1 MTYDTLDACT
11 TKSFWVVTIVDRA
24 QSQLTMGKKLKKPK
38 KVHREGVPI
47 LDVARN
53 VGSFSGAP
61 DPAEGQSVKV
71 QGVQGG
77 SETPS
82 GGLPAER
89 RRQGTREHHGGDEEG
104 HKEQDP
110 GAAGGD
116 DRWVHDRGTPEG
128 REQGSW
134 QKEAQ
139 LIKGGDR
146 RRVHRSSKSKM
157 FKGSLS
163 NDANCR
169 DQLWDTETPSTTRP
183 DPTNGTGEQDV
194 YGAKTMGQSMHV
206 TEIPGFRTSKSR
218 PSHQSNKY
226 LKTGPKT
233 RHPTGLAAGAT
244 RPVWLRGLER
254 YFRRGPGGALPDRNR
269 AWIARERDRNVR
281 RKLAEGGP
289 NGQDTQKTKKR
300 KPGQAPAGPA
310 SAGPAGRT
318 RARTGAGSEWEC
330 HVEIEWLRHW
340 SPLRA
345 VFPGASCGFPLA
357 TSWRS
362 RRSNARFLE
371 VYSVSPP
378 PLEFKMFWAQNRAL
392 AEAWRTCVLLTTVF
406 IDWIGPWRSRA
417 QKSALL

>member
-1 MTYDTLDACT
+1 MC
-11 TKSFWVVTIVDRA
+11 
-24 QSQLTMGKKLKKPK
+24 
-38 KVHREGVPI
+38 
-47 LDVARN
+47 
-53 VGSFSGAP
+53 
-61 DPAEGQSVKV
+61 
-71 QGVQGG
+71 
-77 SETPS
+77 
-82 GGLPAER
+82 
-89 RRQGTREHHGGDEEG
+89 
-104 HKEQDP
+104 
-110 GAAGGD
+110 
-116 DRWVHDRGTPEG
+116 
-128 REQGSW
+128 
-134 QKEAQ
+134 
-139 LIKGGDR
+139 
-146 RRVHRSSKSKM
+146 
-157 FKGSLS
+157 KGSLS
-163 NDANCR
+163 DDANCR

-340 SPLRA
+340 LPTPHLGGL
-345 VFPGASCGFPLA
+345 GAGRGGEGQSIK
-357 TSWRS
+357 T
-362 RRSNARFLE
+362 
-371 VYSVSPP
+371 
-378 PLEFKMFWAQNRAL
+378 
-392 AEAWRTCVLLTTVF
+392 AEEE
-406 IDWIGPWRSRA
+406 
-417 QKSALL
+417 